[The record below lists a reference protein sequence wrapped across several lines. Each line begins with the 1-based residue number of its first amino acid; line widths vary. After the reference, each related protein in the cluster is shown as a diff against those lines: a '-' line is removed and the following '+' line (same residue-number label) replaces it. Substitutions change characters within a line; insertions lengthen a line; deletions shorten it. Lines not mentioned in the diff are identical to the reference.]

1 MKTPGPEHIGDIL
14 KHMQATTPLGLTLEH
29 ARIWE
34 NWTQLAGE
42 HLAKHCRPHSV
53 QDGQL
58 RIMTDSTVWM
68 HKISYVK
75 WDLLRRINLMAK
87 KELIS
92 DIFFLLDSDEPEKK
106 KGRKK
111 KKD

>member
-1 MKTPGPEHIGDIL
+1 MKKSRPEHIGDIL
-14 KHMQATTPLGLTLEH
+14 NRMKATTPLGLSLEH

-34 NWTQLAGE
+34 NWTKLVGE
-42 HLAKHCRPHSV
+42 HMAKHCRPYSV
-53 QDGQL
+53 RDGQL
-58 RIMTDSTVWM
+58 RIMTDSAVWM
-68 HKISYVK
+68 HKISYIK

-106 KGRKK
+106 KRRKRQGE
-111 KKD
+111 